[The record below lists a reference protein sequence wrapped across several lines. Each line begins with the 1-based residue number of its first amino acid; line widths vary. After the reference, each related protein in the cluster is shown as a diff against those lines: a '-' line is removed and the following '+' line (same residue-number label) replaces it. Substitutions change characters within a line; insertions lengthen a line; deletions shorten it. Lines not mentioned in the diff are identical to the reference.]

1 MAGRKRM
8 ARSAAPPAS
17 PGDWIRDRPSF
28 PSVYGISESAEGLLP
43 WSHVD
48 ERMSKALRYWV
59 STVDG
64 EGRPHATPVDGM
76 WIDGKLYFG
85 GNPATRRNRN
95 LVANAAACVHL
106 EEAMDVVILQGDAH
120 ELDSVSR
127 ELSER
132 IIQNS
137 KEKYGFAPPVDDL
150 GAGGIFE
157 FEPSLVFTWKD
168 FTKDAT
174 RFRRPGVRAAARAA
188 SRPALRAAGKPSSK
202 AAAKASSQRAAKP
215 RASVR
220 PSRSARPR
228 NRRARRPGARSV
240 RSGTH
245 KQLAGR

>member
-1 MAGRKRM
+1 MAGRKRI

-17 PGDWIRDRPSF
+17 PGDWIRDRPRF

-59 STVDG
+59 SSVDG

-95 LVANAAACVHL
+95 LVANPAACIHL
-106 EEAMDVVILQGDAH
+106 EEAMDVVILHGDAP
-120 ELDSVSR
+120 ELDAVSP

-137 KEKYGFAPPVDDL
+137 KDEVRIRAAGRRPRRRRLLRVRAEPRVHVEGLHQGRHPVPAPRSS
-150 GAGGIFE
+150 GSHAGGHR
-157 FEPSLVFTWKD
+157 L
-168 FTKDAT
+168 
-174 RFRRPGVRAAARAA
+174 RA
-188 SRPALRAAGKPSSK
+188 SAAGKPSSK
-202 AAAKASSQRAAKP
+202 AAAKASTARGQAEARGQAGACGKAARKK
-215 RASVR
+215 A
-220 PSRSARPR
+220 
-228 NRRARRPGARSV
+228 
-240 RSGTH
+240 
-245 KQLAGR
+245 

>member
-17 PGDWIRDRPSF
+17 PGDWIRDRPRF
-28 PSVYGISESAEGLLP
+28 PSVYGISESAEGLMP

-59 STVDG
+59 SSVDG

-95 LVANAAACVHL
+95 LVANPAACIHL
-106 EEAMDVVILQGDAH
+106 EEAMDVVILQGDAR
-120 ELDSVSR
+120 ELDSVSP

-157 FEPSLVFTWKD
+157 FEPSLALTWKD

-174 RFRRPGVRAAARAA
+174 RFRRPGVRATTRAA
-188 SRPALRAAGKPSSK
+188 SRSATRTAGRPSGK
-202 AAAKASSQRAAKP
+202 AAAKPSSQRAVKPATKRATKPASERAARGAAKH
-215 RASVR
+215 AAKT
-220 PSRSARPR
+220 ARKK
-228 NRRARRPGARSV
+228 A
-240 RSGTH
+240 
-245 KQLAGR
+245 